1 MTMKK
6 ITAFLLLACIV
17 GQAYA
22 WKPLFAGHRGS
33 YRGVE
38 NTEEAMMN
46 GINHYGYTGLE
57 IDVKTTSDGEYVC
70 WHDDDLS
77 RVGHSVQIPYTK
89 FEDLKDLTLTQ
100 TRGGV
105 TYTAKILTVDRYLEI
120 CKENN
125 VFPII
130 ELKWAVGI
138 NSNDMSRFPGLYKL
152 IEKHGLVE
160 EARILTSMQAS
171 LEYVRTNYPKLQ
183 CQYLCYEV
191 TQARYEWC
199 KKWGINPSVQTGG
212 LTKAMARK
220 CHDAGM
226 EVVCWT
232 VNSASDYQKH
242 GELGCTTMT
251 CDYLV
256 PADMPELEDI
266 DWEALSP
273 TPPLDNLYVTPL
285 FNFSETAGTLPEN
298 FPTTKSGSYT
308 QAQEAA
314 FIDGV
319 FYVSDYSARKVVAVD
334 TTGKVWEPGIEN
346 ANLRHGICRDD
357 AGNLILHTSADAKV
371 PNQLTVLKAED
382 NSEHV
387 INFTLNNNGQTNFP
401 TASGDI
407 FSAAGGYVYFF
418 PNGQTTVEVVK
429 IANGQFVS
437 TTSCA
442 VSLTG
447 ATAGYV
453 IPIDN
458 NPNHFIYQIRGN
470 GYHLYKNGD
479 KGSYLTSPNGTT
491 APSRNNSVG
500 GALFQLNGHDM
511 FVYTSGAHYKGGWT
525 VRDMTAAEQ
534 TPMYTQEQLGNGGYN
549 ANASVGAFFWWER
562 LDSVTVNLYEYC
574 LGHGLAGWE
583 LSAAPH
589 RIRLKGLTTDP
600 TEITIAKGDTATIQA
615 VLNPVNAETLKTTWR
630 YATTNRNSKLSYDG
644 TTAQFTSKTVGTYT
658 VTVTIDDLT
667 ADCIVNVVED
677 MTGVDN
683 TTTVTL
689 EPRKQI
695 VNGQVLIRTQD
706 GTYTLMGQEL

>member
-1 MTMKK
+1 MKK
-6 ITAFLLLACIV
+6 IVTLLCILCMFV
-17 GQAYA
+17 QAYA
-22 WKPLFAGHRGS
+22 WKPQFAGHRGS

-77 RVGHSVQIPYTK
+77 RVGHNVSIPYSN
-89 FEDLKDLTLTQ
+89 FANIKDLTLTQ

-160 EARILTSMQAS
+160 EARILTSMQPS
-171 LEYVRTNYPKLQ
+171 LEYVRTNYPALQ

-199 KKWGINPSVQTGG
+199 KQWGINPSVQTGG

-220 CHDAGM
+220 CHEAGM
-226 EVVCWT
+226 EVACWT
-232 VNSASDYQKH
+232 VNSSSDYVKH
-242 GELGCTTMT
+242 GEMGCTTMT

-256 PADMPELEDI
+256 PADMPELEEI

-285 FNFSETAGTLPEN
+285 FNYSETAGNLPEN
-298 FPTTKSGSYT
+298 FPTTLSGSYT
-308 QAQEAA
+308 QAQQAA
-314 FIDGV
+314 FLDGV
-319 FYVSDYSARKVVAVD
+319 FYMADFNAKKVVAVD
-334 TTGKVWEPGIEN
+334 TTGKVWEPGLEY

-357 AGNLILHTSADAKV
+357 AGNLILLTSPDAKV
-371 PNQLTVLKAED
+371 PSQLTVFKAED

-387 INFTLNNNGQTNFP
+387 IEITLNNNAQTHFP

-418 PNGQTTVEVVK
+418 PNNQSFVEVVK

-437 TTSCA
+437 TNSCA
-442 VSLTG
+442 VSLKG
-447 ATAGYV
+447 TAGYV

-458 NPNHFIYQIRGN
+458 SPNHFIYQIRGN

-491 APSRNNSVG
+491 APARNNTYG

-525 VRDMTAAEQ
+525 VRDMTSADL

-549 ANASVGAFFWWER
+549 ANASTGAFFWWER
-562 LDSVTVNLYEYC
+562 LDDATVNLYEYC
-574 LGHGLAGWE
+574 LGHGIAGWE
-583 LSAAPH
+583 LSAEPH
-589 RIRLKGLTTDP
+589 KIRVKGLSLS
-600 TEITIAKGDTATIQA
+600 ESNITVNVGDTAHITAIITPA
-615 VLNPVNAETLKTTWR
+615 NADDQNITWRRTPSDRVSKLKTDGLT
-630 YATTNRNSKLSYDG
+630 ATLTSSK
-644 TTAQFTSKTVGTYT
+644 AGTYT
-658 VTVTIDDLT
+658 VTAILGDFTAECQVTFAEST
-667 ADCIVNVVED
+667 AVQDITTSEEGTHKIVH
-677 MTGVDN
+677 
-683 TTTVTL
+683 
-689 EPRKQI
+689 
-695 VNGQVLIRTQD
+695 NGQVKIVHEGEHYSVTGKKL
-706 GTYTLMGQEL
+706 

>member
-1 MTMKK
+1 MKK
-6 ITAFLLLACIV
+6 TLLLLCLV
-17 GQAYA
+17 CTLTQAYA

-77 RVGHSVQIPYTK
+77 RVGHNVQIPYTK
-89 FEDLKDLTLTQ
+89 FADIKDLPLTQ

-105 TYTAKILTVDRYLEI
+105 QYTAKILTVDRYLEI

-160 EARILTSMQAS
+160 EARILTSMQPS

-183 CQYLCYEV
+183 CQFLCYEV

-212 LTKAMARK
+212 LSKAMARK

-232 VNSASDYQKH
+232 VNSEASYLQH

-256 PADMPELEDI
+256 PADMPELADI

-273 TPPLDNLYVTPL
+273 TPPLDHLYVTPL
-285 FNFSETAGTLPEN
+285 FNFSETAGNLPLN
-298 FPTTKSGSYT
+298 FPTTKSGSYVN
-308 QAQEAA
+308 AQEAA

-319 FYVSDYSARKVVAVD
+319 FYVADYSARKVVAVD
-334 TTGKVWEPGIEN
+334 TTGKIWEPGIEY

-357 AGNLILHTSADAKV
+357 AGNLIMHTSPDAKV
-371 PNQLTVLKAED
+371 PTQLTVLKPND
-382 NSEHV
+382 TTDYV
-387 INFTLNNNGQTNFP
+387 ISFTLNNNGQTNFP

-437 TTSCA
+437 TTSCP

-491 APSRNNSVG
+491 APARNNTVG

-525 VRDMTAAEQ
+525 VRDMTSADL
-534 TPMYTQEQLGNGGYN
+534 TPMYTQEQLGDGGYN

-574 LGHGLAGWE
+574 LGHGIAGWE
-583 LSAAPH
+583 LSAEPH
-589 RIRLKGLTTDP
+589 KIRVKDFTLDH
-600 TEITIAKGDTATIQA
+600 TEMTIETGDTVHLHAIVTPADATDQE
-615 VLNPVNAETLKTTWR
+615 VTWR
-630 YATTNRNSKLSYDG
+630 YSPTKRTAKLNHDGLNASFTT
-644 TTAQFTSKTVGTYT
+644 TTADTYT
-658 VTVTIDDLT
+658 ITAILGDFQAECVVTV
-667 ADCIVNVVED
+667 EEPS
-677 MTGVDN
+677 TGVSDIASPSQDA
-683 TTTVTL
+683 V
-689 EPRKQI
+689 KSI
-695 VNGQVLIRTQD
+695 HNGQLVI
-706 GTYTLMGQEL
+706 YHNGQKINALGQTIQ

>member
-1 MTMKK
+1 
-6 ITAFLLLACIV
+6 
-17 GQAYA
+17 
-22 WKPLFAGHRGS
+22 
-33 YRGVE
+33 
-38 NTEEAMMN
+38 
-46 GINHYGYTGLE
+46 
-57 IDVKTTSDGEYVC
+57 
-70 WHDDDLS
+70 
-77 RVGHSVQIPYTK
+77 
-89 FEDLKDLTLTQ
+89 
-100 TRGGV
+100 
-105 TYTAKILTVDRYLEI
+105 
-120 CKENN
+120 
-125 VFPII
+125 
-130 ELKWAVGI
+130 
-138 NSNDMSRFPGLYKL
+138 
-152 IEKHGLVE
+152 
-160 EARILTSMQAS
+160 MQPS

-220 CHDAGM
+220 CHEAGM
-226 EVVCWT
+226 EVACWT
-232 VNSASDYQKH
+232 VNSSSDYVKH
-242 GELGCTTMT
+242 GEMGCTTMT

-285 FNFSETAGTLPEN
+285 FNFSETAGNLPEN
-298 FPTTKSGSYT
+298 FPTTKSGSYVN
-308 QAQEAA
+308 AQEAA

-319 FYVSDYSARKVVAVD
+319 FYVADYSARKVVAVD
-334 TTGKVWEPGIEN
+334 TTGKIWEPGIEY

-357 AGNLILHTSADAKV
+357 AGNLIMHTSPDAKV
-371 PNQLTVLKAED
+371 PTQLTVLKPND
-382 NSEHV
+382 TTDYV
-387 INFTLNNNGQTNFP
+387 ISFTLNNNGQTNFP

-437 TTSCA
+437 TTSCP

-491 APSRNNSVG
+491 APARNNTVG

-525 VRDMTAAEQ
+525 VRDMTSADL
-534 TPMYTQEQLGNGGYN
+534 TPMYTQEQLGDGGYN

-574 LGHGLAGWE
+574 LGHGIAGWE
-583 LSAAPH
+583 LSAEPH
-589 RIRLKGLTTDP
+589 RVRLKGLTLDP
-600 TEITIAKGDTATIQA
+600 AEITIKTGETATITA
-615 VLNPVNAETLKTTWR
+615 VLSPANAEVLSTSWR
-630 YATTNRNSKLSYDG
+630 YATTNRSTKLTHNG
-644 TTAQFTSKTVGTYT
+644 TTAQFTSTKTGTYT
-658 VTVTIDDLT
+658 VTAIVDDLT
-667 ADCIVNVVED
+667 AECIVNVVDESG
-677 MTGVDN
+677 TNIPSVE
-683 TTTVTL
+683 VS
-689 EPRKQI
+689 
-695 VNGQVLIRTQD
+695 TQD
-706 GTYTLMGQEL
+706 GKYVHNGQLVIYHNGQKINALGQTIQ

>member
-1 MTMKK
+1 MKK
-6 ITAFLLLACIV
+6 IVTLLCICCMFI
-17 GQAYA
+17 QAYA
-22 WKPLFAGHRGS
+22 WKPQFAGHRGS

-77 RVGHSVQIPYTK
+77 RVGHDVSIPYSN
-89 FEDLKDLTLTQ
+89 FANIKDLTLTQ

-160 EARILTSMQAS
+160 EARILTSMQPS
-171 LEYVRTNYPKLQ
+171 LEYVRTNYPALQ

-199 KKWGINPSVQTGG
+199 KQWGINPSVQTGG

-220 CHDAGM
+220 CHEAGM
-226 EVVCWT
+226 EVACWT
-232 VNSASDYQKH
+232 VNSESSYKQH

-251 CDYLV
+251 CDYLM
-256 PADMPELEDI
+256 PADMPELEEI

-285 FNFSETAGTLPEN
+285 FNMTETAGTLPEN

-319 FYVSDYSARKVVAVD
+319 FYMADYNTKKLVAVD
-334 TTGKVWEPGIEN
+334 TTGKVWEPDIEH
-346 ANLRHGICRDD
+346 ATLRHGICRDD

-371 PNQLTVLKAED
+371 PTQLTVLKAED
-382 NSEHV
+382 NTEHV
-387 INFTLNNNGQTNFP
+387 IEFTLNNNGQTNFP

-407 FSAAGGYVYFF
+407 FSAAGGYLYFF
-418 PNGQTTVEVVK
+418 PNGQSFVEVVK

-442 VSLTG
+442 VSMTG
-447 ATAGYV
+447 TTAGYV

-458 NPNHFIYQIRGN
+458 NPNHFIYQIRAN

-491 APSRNNSVG
+491 APARNNSVG

-525 VRDMTAAEQ
+525 VRDMTSADL
-534 TPMYTQEQLGNGGYN
+534 TPMYTQEQLGDGGYN

-562 LDSVTVNLYEYC
+562 LDDVTVNLYEYC
-574 LGHGLAGWE
+574 LGHGIAGWE
-583 LSAAPH
+583 LSAEPH
-589 RIRLKGLTTDP
+589 KIRVKEFALSESNITVQVGETVQLHAIITPANADDQEVTWRRTPSDRVSKLKTEGLT
-600 TEITIAKGDTATIQA
+600 AT
-615 VLNPVNAETLKTTWR
+615 L
-630 YATTNRNSKLSYDG
+630 
-644 TTAQFTSKTVGTYT
+644 TSTKAGTYT
-658 VTVTIDDLT
+658 VTAILGDFTAECQVTFAEST
-667 ADCIVNVVED
+667 AVQDITTSEED
-677 MTGVDN
+677 THKII
-683 TTTVTL
+683 
-689 EPRKQI
+689 RH
-695 VNGQVLIRTQD
+695 GQVEIVHEGKHYSITGEKL
-706 GTYTLMGQEL
+706 

>member
-1 MTMKK
+1 MKK
-6 ITAFLLLACIV
+6 ITAFLLFACIV

-22 WKPLFAGHRGS
+22 WKPQFAGHRGS
-33 YRGVE
+33 YHGVE

-100 TRGGV
+100 TRSGV

-138 NSNDMSRFPGLYKL
+138 NNNDMSRFPGLYKL

-160 EARILTSMQAS
+160 EARILTSMQKS
-171 LEYVRTNYPKLQ
+171 LEYVRTNFPKLQ
-183 CQYLCYEV
+183 CQFLCYEL
-191 TQARYEWC
+191 TEARYEWC
-199 KKWGINPSVQTGG
+199 KTWGINPSVQTGG
-212 LTKAMARK
+212 LSKYMARK

-226 EVVCWT
+226 EVAVWT
-232 VNSASDYQKH
+232 VNSLADYQKY

-251 CDYLV
+251 CDYLM
-256 PADMPELEDI
+256 ATEMPELEEV

-273 TPPLDNLYVTPL
+273 TPPVDHLYVTEL
-285 FNFSETAGTLPEN
+285 FNHTETAGTLPEG
-298 FPTTKSGSYT
+298 FPTTSGGDYT
-308 QAQEAA
+308 QAQQAA
-314 FIDGV
+314 YIDGL
-319 FYVSDYSARKVVAVD
+319 FYVADYSKDKVICVD
-334 TTGKVWEPGIEN
+334 TTGAVTDPNIPTLN
-346 ANLRHGICRDD
+346 HGICRDD
-357 AGNLILHTSADAKV
+357 AANLILHTSPDPKT
-371 PNQLTVLKAED
+371 PTQLTVYKPED
-382 NSEHV
+382 TTAYV
-387 INFTLNNNGQTNFP
+387 IDITLNNNGQTNFP

-407 FSAAGGYVYFF
+407 FSDAGGYVYFF
-418 PNGQTTVEVVK
+418 PNGQNFVEVVK
-429 IANGQFVS
+429 IASGKYVS

-447 ATAGYV
+447 TTAGYV
-453 IPIDN
+453 IPVDN
-458 NPNHFIYQIRGN
+458 NPNHFIYQVRSN
-470 GYHLYKNGD
+470 GYHLYKDTD

-500 GALFQLNGHDM
+500 GALFELGGHDM
-511 FVYTSGAHYKGGWT
+511 FVYMSGAHYKGGWT
-525 VRDMTAAEQ
+525 LRDMTSAELV
-534 TPMYTQEQLGNGGYN
+534 PMYTQDQLGNGGYN
-549 ANASVGAFFWWER
+549 ANASVGAFFHWER
-562 LDSVTVNLYEYC
+562 VDSVTINLYEYC
-574 LGHGLAGWE
+574 LGHGIAGWE
-583 LSAAPH
+583 ISTAPH

-615 VLNPVNAETLKTTWR
+615 VLNPANAEILKTSWR
-630 YATTNRNSKLSYDG
+630 YATTNRNSKLSHDG
-644 TTAQFTSKTVGTYT
+644 TTAKFTSKTLGTYT

-667 ADCIVNVVED
+667 AECIVNVVEEL
-677 MTGVDN
+677 TGVDN

-706 GTYTLMGQEL
+706 GTYTLLGQEF

>member
-1 MTMKK
+1 MKK
-6 ITAFLLLACIV
+6 TLLLLCFV
-17 GQAYA
+17 CTLSQAYA

-46 GINHYGYTGLE
+46 GINYYGYTGLE

-77 RVGHSVQIPYTK
+77 RVGHNVQIPYTK
-89 FEDLKDLTLTQ
+89 FADLKDLTLTQ
-100 TRGGV
+100 TRGGT

-160 EARILTSMQAS
+160 EARILTSMQPS

-183 CQYLCYEV
+183 CQFLCYEV
-191 TQARYEWC
+191 TQTRYEWC

-226 EVVCWT
+226 EVACWT
-232 VNSASDYQKH
+232 VNSSADYQKH
-242 GELGCTTMT
+242 GEMGCTTMT

-273 TPPLDNLYVTPL
+273 TPPLDHLYVTPL
-285 FNFSETAGTLPEN
+285 FNFSETAGNLPEN
-298 FPTTKSGSYT
+298 FPTTKSGSYVN
-308 QAQEAA
+308 AQEAA

-319 FYVSDYSARKVVAVD
+319 FYVADYSARKVVAVD
-334 TTGKVWEPGIEN
+334 TTGKVWEPGIEYT
-346 ANLRHGICRDD
+346 NLRHGICRDD
-357 AGNLILHTSADAKV
+357 VGNLIMHTSPDAKV
-371 PNQLTVLKAED
+371 PTQVTVLKAED
-382 NSEHV
+382 NTEHV
-387 INFTLNNNGQTNFP
+387 IEFTLNNNGQTNFP

-407 FSAAGGYVYFF
+407 FSAAGGYLYFF

-437 TTSCA
+437 TTSCP

-453 IPIDN
+453 IPIDD

-491 APSRNNSVG
+491 APARNNTVG
-500 GALFQLNGHDM
+500 GALFQLNSHDM

-525 VRDMTAAEQ
+525 VRDMTSAEL
-534 TPMYTQEQLGNGGYN
+534 TPMYTQEQLGDGGYN

-574 LGHGLAGWE
+574 LGHGIAGWE
-583 LSAAPH
+583 LSAEPH
-589 RIRLKGLTTDP
+589 RIRLKGLALDP
-600 TEITIAKGDTATIQA
+600 AEITIKTGETATITA
-615 VLNPVNAETLKTTWR
+615 VLSPANAEVLSTSWR
-630 YATTNRNSKLSYDG
+630 YATTNRSTKLTPNG
-644 TTAQFTSKTVGTYT
+644 TTAQFTSTKTGTYT
-658 VTVTIDDLT
+658 VTAVVDDLT
-667 ADCIVNVVED
+667 AECIVNVVDESGTD
-677 MTGVDN
+677 IPSVE
-683 TTTVTL
+683 VS
-689 EPRKQI
+689 
-695 VNGQVLIRTQD
+695 TQD
-706 GTYTLMGQEL
+706 GKYVHNGQLVIYHNGQKINALGQTIQ

>member
-1 MTMKK
+1 MRNT
-6 ITAFLLLACIV
+6 ILLLCLICTIT
-17 GQAYA
+17 QAYA
-22 WKPLFAGHRGS
+22 WKPQFAGHRGS

-77 RVGHSVQIPYTK
+77 RVGHNVTIPYTK
-89 FEDLKDLTLTQ
+89 FADMKDLTLTQ

-160 EARILTSMQAS
+160 EARILTSMQPS
-171 LEYVRTNYPKLQ
+171 LEYVRTNYPALQ

-226 EVVCWT
+226 EVACWT
-232 VNSASDYQKH
+232 VNSESSYKQH

-256 PADMPELEDI
+256 PADMPELEEI

-285 FNFSETAGTLPEN
+285 FNYSETAGNLPEN
-298 FPTTKSGSYT
+298 FPTTQSGNYVN
-308 QAQEAA
+308 AQEAA
-314 FIDGV
+314 FIDGT
-319 FYVSDYSARKVVAVD
+319 FYMADYSARKVVAVD
-334 TTGKVWEPGIEN
+334 TTGKVWEPGIEYST
-346 ANLRHGICRDD
+346 LRHGICRDD
-357 AGNLILHTSADAKV
+357 AGHLILHTSADAKV
-371 PNQLTVLKAED
+371 PTQLTVLKAED

-418 PNGQTTVEVVK
+418 PNAQNYVEVVK

-491 APSRNNSVG
+491 APARNNTVG
-500 GALFQLNGHDM
+500 GAFFQLNGHDM

-525 VRDMTAAEQ
+525 VRDMTAADL

-549 ANASVGAFFWWER
+549 ANSSVGAFFWWER
-562 LDSVTVNLYEYC
+562 IDSVTVNLYEYC
-574 LGHGLAGWE
+574 LGHGIAGWE
-583 LSAAPH
+583 LSAEPH
-589 RIRLKGLTTDP
+589 KIRVKEFTLDKKEITIEVGDTVDIQAIITPADAAEQEVTWRYSPTNRTSKLSSKGLT
-600 TEITIAKGDTATIQA
+600 AT
-615 VLNPVNAETLKTTWR
+615 
-630 YATTNRNSKLSYDG
+630 
-644 TTAQFTSKTVGTYT
+644 FTSTTEETYT
-658 VTVTIDDLT
+658 IT
-667 ADCIVNVVED
+667 AKLGDFTAECVVIVETPI
-677 MTGVDN
+677 TGVKSPSL
-683 TTTVTL
+683 T
-689 EPRKQI
+689 
-695 VNGQVLIRTQD
+695 NGAPQKVLRD
-706 GTYTLMGQEL
+706 GHIIIQNGDKTYSAQGQEL

>member
-1 MTMKK
+1 MKR
-6 ITAFLLLACIV
+6 IYTILCILCIV
-17 GQAYA
+17 TQAFA
-22 WKPLFAGHRGS
+22 WKPQFAGHRGS

-77 RVGHSVQIPYTK
+77 RVGHNVTIPYTK
-89 FEDLKDLTLTQ
+89 FADMKDLTLTQ

-160 EARILTSMQAS
+160 EARILTSMQPS

-220 CHDAGM
+220 CHEAGM
-226 EVVCWT
+226 EVACWT
-232 VNSASDYQKH
+232 VNSSSDYVKH
-242 GELGCTTMT
+242 GEMGCTTMT

-256 PADMPELEDI
+256 PADMPELADI

-285 FNFSETAGTLPEN
+285 FNFSETAGNLPEN
-298 FPTTKSGSYT
+298 FPTTKSGSYV

-319 FYVSDYSARKVVAVD
+319 FYAADYSARKVVAVD
-334 TTGKVWEPGIEN
+334 TTGKIWEPGIEY

-371 PNQLTVLKAED
+371 PNQLTVFKAED
-382 NSEHV
+382 NTEHV
-387 INFTLNNNGQTNFP
+387 ISFTLNNNGQTNFP

-437 TTSCA
+437 TTSCV

-491 APSRNNSVG
+491 APARNNTVG

-525 VRDMTAAEQ
+525 VRDMTSADL

-549 ANASVGAFFWWER
+549 ANSSVGAFFWWER

-574 LGHGLAGWE
+574 LGHGIAGWE
-583 LSAAPH
+583 LSAEPH
-589 RIRLKGLTTDP
+589 KIRVKDMTLSETH
-600 TEITIAKGDTATIQA
+600 ITIEVGDTAHVKAIITPADAADQD
-615 VLNPVNAETLKTTWR
+615 VVWR
-630 YATTNRNSKLSYDG
+630 VSPSNRSTKLI
-644 TTAQFTSKTVGTYT
+644 TSGLDAKLTSTKEETYT
-658 VTVTIDDLT
+658 ITATLGDFKAECVVTVTQPSGVQDVIT
-667 ADCIVNVVED
+667 NTED
-677 MTGVDN
+677 T
-683 TTTVTL
+683 
-689 EPRKQI
+689 RKIIRDGQLQI
-695 VNGQVLIRTQD
+695 QHKGE
-706 GTYTLMGQEL
+706 TYSVKGDKL

>member
-1 MTMKK
+1 MKK
-6 ITAFLLLACIV
+6 LLLLLCFV
-17 GQAYA
+17 CTLSHAYA

-77 RVGHSVQIPYTK
+77 RVGHNVQIPYTK
-89 FEDLKDLTLTQ
+89 FEDIKDLTLTQ

-105 TYTAKILTVDRYLEI
+105 KYTAKILTVDRYLEI

-138 NSNDMSRFPGLYKL
+138 NNNDMSRFPGLYKL

-160 EARILTSMQAS
+160 EARILTSMQKS

-183 CQYLCYEV
+183 CQFLCYEV

-212 LTKAMARK
+212 LSKAMARK

-232 VNSASDYQKH
+232 VNSLADYQKH

-256 PADMPELEDI
+256 PAEMPELEDI

-298 FPTTKSGSYT
+298 FPTTKSGSYVN
-308 QAQEAA
+308 AQEAA
-314 FIDGV
+314 FINGV
-319 FYVSDYSARKVVAVD
+319 FYVADYSAKKVVAVD
-334 TTGKVWEPGIEN
+334 TTGKVWEPGVEYP
-346 ANLRHGICRDD
+346 NLRHGICRDD

-371 PNQLTVLKAED
+371 PTQVTVLKAED
-382 NSEHV
+382 NTEHV
-387 INFTLNNNGQTNFP
+387 IEFTLNNNGQTNFP

-407 FSAAGGYVYFF
+407 FSAAGGYLYFF
-418 PNGQTTVEVVK
+418 PNGQNFVEVVK

-442 VSLTG
+442 VSMTG
-447 ATAGYV
+447 STAGYV
-453 IPIDN
+453 IPIDD
-458 NPNHFIYQIRGN
+458 NPDHFIYQVRAN

-525 VRDMTAAEQ
+525 VRDMTSAEQ
-534 TPMYTQEQLGNGGYN
+534 TAMYTQEQLGDGGYN

-562 LDSVTVNLYEYC
+562 IDSVTVNLYEYC
-574 LGHGLAGWE
+574 LGHGIAGWE
-583 LSAAPH
+583 LSAEPH
-589 RIRLKGLTTDP
+589 RIRLKGLALDP
-600 TEITIAKGDTATIQA
+600 AEITIKPGETATITA
-615 VLNPVNAETLKTTWR
+615 VLNPANAEVLSTSWR
-630 YATTNRNSKLSYDG
+630 YAKTNRNSKLSYDG
-644 TTAQFTSKTVGTYT
+644 TTAKFTSKTVGTYT
-658 VTVTIDDLT
+658 VTAVVDDFT
-667 ADCIVNVVED
+667 AECIVNVVD
-677 MTGVDN
+677 
-683 TTTVTL
+683 
-689 EPRKQI
+689 EPETDVNSVEISQQI
-695 VNGQVLIRTQD
+695 GKYIQDGQLVIHHNGQVINAL
-706 GTYTLMGQEL
+706 GQTIQ

>member
-1 MTMKK
+1 MKK
-6 ITAFLLLACIV
+6 IITLLCILCTFA
-17 GQAYA
+17 QAYA

-46 GINHYGYTGLE
+46 GINYYGYTGLE

-77 RVGHSVQIPYTK
+77 RVGHNVQIPYTK
-89 FEDLKDLTLTQ
+89 FADLKDLTLTQ

-160 EARILTSMQAS
+160 EARILTSMQPS

-183 CQYLCYEV
+183 CQFLCYEV
-191 TQARYEWC
+191 TQTRYEWC

-232 VNSASDYQKH
+232 VNSQSSYIQH

-251 CDYLV
+251 CDYLM
-256 PADMPELEDI
+256 PADMPELEEI
-266 DWEALSP
+266 DWEALAP
-273 TPPLDNLYVTPL
+273 TPPLDYLYVTPL
-285 FNFSETAGTLPEN
+285 FNRTETAGTLPAN

-319 FYVSDYSARKVVAVD
+319 FYIADYSAKKVVAVD
-334 TTGKVWEPGIEN
+334 TTGKVWEPGIEYST
-346 ANLRHGICRDD
+346 LRHGICRDD
-357 AGNLILHTSADAKV
+357 AGNLILHTSESASV
-371 PNQLTVLKAED
+371 PTQLTVFKAED
-382 NSEHV
+382 NTEHV

-418 PNGQTTVEVVK
+418 PNGHNFVEVVK
-429 IANGQFVS
+429 IANGQHVS

-442 VSLTG
+442 VSLQG

-479 KGSYLTSPNGTT
+479 KGSYMTSPNGTT
-491 APSRNNSVG
+491 APARNNTVG

-525 VRDMTAAEQ
+525 VRDMTSAEL
-534 TPMYTQEQLGNGGYN
+534 TPMYTEAQLGNGGYN

-574 LGHGLAGWE
+574 LGHGIAGWE
-583 LSAAPH
+583 LSAEPH
-589 RIRLKGLTTDP
+589 KIRVKDFALS
-600 TEITIAKGDTATIQA
+600 ESNITIEVGDTAHLTAIITPA
-615 VLNPVNAETLKTTWR
+615 NAADQDVTWR
-630 YATTNRNSKLSYDG
+630 YSPTGRTSKLSQNG
-644 TTAQFTSKTVGTYT
+644 LNATFTSTKEGTYT
-658 VTVTIDDLT
+658 VTATLGDFQAECTIT
-667 ADCIVNVVED
+667 VSKTTGVED
-677 MTGVDN
+677 IQTSEEDTYKVIRDGQ
-683 TTTVTL
+683 L
-689 EPRKQI
+689 QI
-695 VNGQVLIRTQD
+695 QHYGE
-706 GTYTLMGQEL
+706 TYTVKGEKL

>member
-1 MTMKK
+1 MKK
-6 ITAFLLLACIV
+6 IVTLLCILCMFV
-17 GQAYA
+17 QAYA
-22 WKPLFAGHRGS
+22 WKPQFAGHRGS

-77 RVGHSVQIPYTK
+77 RVGHNVSIPYSK
-89 FEDLKDLTLTQ
+89 FADIKDLTLTQ
-100 TRGGV
+100 TRSGV
-105 TYTAKILTVDRYLEI
+105 QYTAKILTVDRYLEI

-160 EARILTSMQAS
+160 EARILTSMQPS
-171 LEYVRTNYPKLQ
+171 LEYVRTNYPALQ
-183 CQYLCYEV
+183 CQFLCYEV

-199 KKWGINPSVQTGG
+199 KQWGINPSVQTGG

-220 CHDAGM
+220 CHEAGM
-226 EVVCWT
+226 EVACWT
-232 VNSASDYQKH
+232 VNSSSDYLKH
-242 GELGCTTMT
+242 GEMGCTTMT

-256 PADMPELEDI
+256 PADMPELEEI

-273 TPPLDNLYVTPL
+273 TPPLDHLYVTPL
-285 FNFSETAGTLPEN
+285 FNFSENAGNLPAN
-298 FPTTKSGSYT
+298 FPTTKSGNYVN
-308 QAQEAA
+308 AQQAA
-314 FIDGV
+314 FLDGV
-319 FYVSDYSARKVVAVD
+319 FYMADFSAKKVVAVD
-334 TTGKVWEPGIEN
+334 TTGKVWEPGIEH

-357 AGNLILHTSADAKV
+357 AGNLILLTSPDAKV
-371 PNQLTVLKAED
+371 PSQLTVFKAED

-387 INFTLNNNGQTNFP
+387 IEIALKNNAQTHFP

-418 PNGQTTVEVVK
+418 PNDQSFVEVVK

-437 TTSCA
+437 TTSCE
-442 VSLTG
+442 VSLKG
-447 ATAGYV
+447 TAGYV

-458 NPNHFIYQIRGN
+458 NPNHSIYQIRGN

-491 APSRNNSVG
+491 APARNNTYG

-525 VRDMTAAEQ
+525 VRDMTSAEL
-534 TPMYTQEQLGNGGYN
+534 TPMYTQAELGTGGYN
-549 ANASVGAFFWWER
+549 ANSSVGAFFWWER
-562 LDSVTVNLYEYC
+562 LDDVTVNLYEYC
-574 LGHGLAGWE
+574 LGHGIAGWE
-583 LSAAPH
+583 LSAEPH
-589 RIRLKGLTTDP
+589 KIRVKGLSLS
-600 TEITIAKGDTATIQA
+600 ESNITVNVGDTAHITAIITPA
-615 VLNPVNAETLKTTWR
+615 NADDQNITWRRTPSDRVSKLKTDGLT
-630 YATTNRNSKLSYDG
+630 ATLTSSK
-644 TTAQFTSKTVGTYT
+644 AGTYT
-658 VTVTIDDLT
+658 VTAILGDFTAECQVTFAEST
-667 ADCIVNVVED
+667 AVQDI
-677 MTGVDN
+677 
-683 TTTVTL
+683 TTSEEGTHKII
-689 EPRKQI
+689 RH
-695 VNGQVLIRTQD
+695 GQVEIVHEGEHYSVT
-706 GTYTLMGQEL
+706 GTKL

>member
-1 MTMKK
+1 MRNT
-6 ITAFLLLACIV
+6 ILLLCLVCTIT
-17 GQAYA
+17 QAYA
-22 WKPLFAGHRGS
+22 WKPQFAGHRGS

-77 RVGHSVQIPYTK
+77 RVGHNVTIPYTK
-89 FEDLKDLTLTQ
+89 FADMKDLTLTQ

-160 EARILTSMQAS
+160 EARILTSMQPS
-171 LEYVRTNYPKLQ
+171 LEYVRTNYPALQ

-220 CHDAGM
+220 CHEAGM
-226 EVVCWT
+226 EVACWT
-232 VNSASDYQKH
+232 VNSESSYKQH

-256 PADMPELEDI
+256 PADMPELADV

-285 FNFSETAGTLPEN
+285 FNYSETTGNCPEN
-298 FPTTKSGSYT
+298 FPTTKSGSYVN
-308 QAQEAA
+308 AQEAA

-319 FYVSDYSARKVVAVD
+319 FYAADYSARKVVAVD
-334 TTGKVWEPGIEN
+334 TTGKVWEPGIEY

-371 PNQLTVLKAED
+371 PNQLTVFKAED
-382 NSEHV
+382 NTEHV
-387 INFTLNNNGQTNFP
+387 ISFTLNNNGQTNFP

-437 TTSCA
+437 TTSCP

-525 VRDMTAAEQ
+525 VRDMTSADL

-549 ANASVGAFFWWER
+549 ANSSVGAFFWWER
-562 LDSVTVNLYEYC
+562 IDPVTVNLYEYC
-574 LGHGLAGWE
+574 LGHGIAGWE
-583 LSAAPH
+583 LSAEPH
-589 RIRLKGLTTDP
+589 KIRVKEFTLDKN
-600 TEITIAKGDTATIQA
+600 EITIEVGDTANLQA
-615 VLNPVNAETLKTTWR
+615 IITPTNADDQDVTWR
-630 YATTNRNSKLSYDG
+630 YSPTNRSSKLSSTDL
-644 TTAQFTSKTVGTYT
+644 TATFTSTKEGTYT
-658 VTVTIDDLT
+658 ITATLGEFTAECVVTVETPI
-667 ADCIVNVVED
+667 
-677 MTGVDN
+677 TGVSSPSLTN
-683 TTTVTL
+683 G
-689 EPRKQI
+689 EPQKILRNGHI
-695 VNGQVLIRTQD
+695 VIQNGD
-706 GTYTLMGQEL
+706 KTYSAQGQEL

>member
-1 MTMKK
+1 MKK
-6 ITAFLLLACIV
+6 TLLLLCLV
-17 GQAYA
+17 CTLSQAYA

-46 GINHYGYTGLE
+46 GINYYGYIGLE

-70 WHDDDLS
+70 WHDDDLK
-77 RVGHSVQIPYTK
+77 RVGHDVTIPYSK
-89 FEDLKDLTLTQ
+89 FADIKDLTLTQ

-160 EARILTSMQAS
+160 EARILTSMQPS
-171 LEYVRTNYPKLQ
+171 LEYVRTNYPALQ
-183 CQYLCYEV
+183 CQFLCYEV

-212 LTKAMARK
+212 LSKAMARK

-232 VNSASDYQKH
+232 VNSLADYQRH

-251 CDYLV
+251 CDYLL

-285 FNFSETAGTLPEN
+285 FNFSETAGNLPEN

-319 FYVSDYSARKVVAVD
+319 FYMADFSTHKVVAVD
-334 TTGKVWEPGIEN
+334 TTGKVWEPGIEY

-357 AGNLILHTSADAKV
+357 AGNLIMHTSPDTKV
-371 PNQLTVLKAED
+371 PTQLTVLKAED
-382 NSEHV
+382 NTEHV

-437 TTSCA
+437 TTSCP

-458 NPNHFIYQIRGN
+458 TPNHFIYQIRGN

-491 APSRNNSVG
+491 APARNNTVG
-500 GALFQLNGHDM
+500 GALFQLNGHDL

-525 VRDMTAAEQ
+525 VRDMTAAEL
-534 TPMYTQEQLGNGGYN
+534 TPMYTQEQLGDGGYN

-562 LDSVTVNLYEYC
+562 LDSATVNLYEYC
-574 LGHGLAGWE
+574 LGHGIAGWE
-583 LSAAPH
+583 LSAEPH
-589 RIRLKGLTTDP
+589 RIRLKGLALDP
-600 TEITIAKGDTATIQA
+600 SEITIKKGETVTISA
-615 VLNPVNAETLKTTWR
+615 VLTPANAEILSTSWR
-630 YATTNRNSKLSYDG
+630 YATTNRNTKLSPNG
-644 TTAQFTSKTVGTYT
+644 TTAQFTSTKTGTYT
-658 VTVTIDDLT
+658 VTAIVDEFT
-667 ADCIVNVVED
+667 AECIVNVVDESD
-677 MTGVDN
+677 TDLNAVEISNETG
-683 TTTVTL
+683 
-689 EPRKQI
+689 KYIQ
-695 VNGQVLIRTQD
+695 NGQLVI
-706 GTYTLMGQEL
+706 YHNGQKINALGQTIK

>member
-1 MTMKK
+1 MKK
-6 ITAFLLLACIV
+6 TLLLLCLVCAL

-38 NTEEAMMN
+38 NTEEAMLN

-77 RVGHSVQIPYTK
+77 RVGHNVQIPYTK
-89 FEDLKDLTLTQ
+89 FADLKDLTLTQ

-152 IEKHGLVE
+152 IEKHGLLE
-160 EARILTSMQAS
+160 EACILTSMQPS

-226 EVVCWT
+226 EVACWT
-232 VNSASDYQKH
+232 VNSESSYLQH

-285 FNFSETAGTLPEN
+285 FNFSETAGNLPEN
-298 FPTTKSGSYT
+298 FPTTKSGSYVN
-308 QAQEAA
+308 AQEAA

-319 FYVSDYSARKVVAVD
+319 FYVADYSARKVVAVD
-334 TTGKVWEPGIEN
+334 TTGKVWEPGIEY

-357 AGNLILHTSADAKV
+357 AGNLIMHTSPDAKV
-371 PNQLTVLKAED
+371 PTQLTVLKPND
-382 NSEHV
+382 TTDYV
-387 INFTLNNNGQTNFP
+387 ISFTLNNNGQTNFP

-437 TTSCA
+437 TTSCP

-458 NPNHFIYQIRGN
+458 SPNHFIYQIRGN

-491 APSRNNSVG
+491 APARNNTVG

-525 VRDMTAAEQ
+525 VRDMTSAEL

-574 LGHGLAGWE
+574 LGHGIAGWE
-583 LSAAPH
+583 LSAEPH
-589 RIRLKGLTTDP
+589 RIRLKGLALDP
-600 TEITIAKGDTATIQA
+600 AEITIKTGETATITA
-615 VLNPVNAETLKTTWR
+615 VLSPANAEVLSTSWR
-630 YATTNRNSKLSYDG
+630 YATTNRSTKLTPNG
-644 TTAQFTSKTVGTYT
+644 TTAQFTSTKTGTYT
-658 VTVTIDDLT
+658 VTAIVDDLT
-667 ADCIVNVVED
+667 AECIVNVVDESGTD
-677 MTGVDN
+677 IPSVE
-683 TTTVTL
+683 VS
-689 EPRKQI
+689 
-695 VNGQVLIRTQD
+695 TQD
-706 GTYTLMGQEL
+706 GKYVHNGQLVIYHNGQKINALGQTIQ